1 MVVRVKCKKRIEC
14 DWYFPFVSF
23 VVLTVDHFVGRGG
36 AHLNDRNRIATF
48 FGKTGSLPLIVEKIR
63 CLYINDE
70 V

>member
-1 MVVRVKCKKRIEC
+1 MVVRVKCKKRMEC
-14 DWYFPFVSF
+14 DEYFPFVTF
-23 VVLTVDHFVGRGG
+23 VVLAVDQFVGRGG

-48 FGKTGSLPLIVEKIR
+48 FEKKGSLPLIFEKIR